1 MFVSKKVKF
10 LEKIFPE
17 RTFVIT
23 TASTTRYLHLSTLT
37 QIAITCAFI
46 GLLAYGTNAYIDY
59 NKIENQ
65 IIIQENK
72 ALRIENE
79 QYHQYFSNVEDQLD
93 KIGAYLDVR
102 QSIEAGKKNHDN
114 VDLDSKKRIIDKKF
128 SAIYSGMEKRNDQL
142 NKKIKKLNM
151 KATNLAPRNSEVKDN
166 TNAESIGGPFEFDLP
181 IKFGRNKSI
190 GDTTDVKINNTNYAM
205 SIKNLVEKEK
215 LVSSLPIGAPA
226 GGVYRVT
233 SHYGTRHDPFM
244 KGVRAFHR
252 GLDIVIEN
260 KKVKTVQEGVVSF
273 VGTKNGYGNIVE
285 IEHGSSK
292 YGIKTRYA
300 HLKKAHVRAGQK
312 VKEGQI
318 IAEQGCS
325 GRCTGHH
332 LHYEIFVHGK
342 QVNPL
347 QFVNYKEN

>member
-1 MFVSKKVKF
+1 MIVK
-10 LEKIFPE
+10 
-17 RTFVIT
+17 
-23 TASTTRYLHLSTLT
+23 
-37 QIAITCAFI
+37 
-46 GLLAYGTNAYIDY
+46 
-59 NKIENQ
+59 
-65 IIIQENK
+65 
-72 ALRIENE
+72 ENE
-79 QYHQYFSNVEDQLD
+79 NLKMENAQYHKYFASVEDQLD

-102 QSIEAGKKNHDN
+102 QSVETDKKIGNN
-114 VDLDSKKRIIDKKF
+114 IDLDSTKRIIDRKF

-151 KATNLAPRNSEVKDN
+151 KATELVPNEQIKDN
-166 TNAESIGGPFEFDLP
+166 NAEAVGGPFEFDLP
-181 IKFGRNKSI
+181 IRFGRNKSI
-190 GDTTDVKINNTNYAM
+190 GDTNDVKINDKNYAV
-205 SIKNLVEKEK
+205 SIRNLVEKEK

-226 GGVYRVT
+226 GGAYRLT
-233 SHYGTRHDPFM
+233 SHYGTRYDPFM
-244 KGVRAFHR
+244 KSIRAFHR

-260 KKVKTVQEGVVSF
+260 KKVKTVQDGVVSF
-273 VGTKNGYGNIVE
+273 VGTKNGYGNVIE
-285 IEHGSSK
+285 IEHGNSK

-300 HLKKAHVRAGQK
+300 HLRKAHVRAGQK

-332 LHYEIFVHGK
+332 VHYEIFVHGK

>member
-10 LEKIFPE
+10 LEKVFPE

-23 TASTTRYLHLSTLT
+23 TANTTRYLHLSTSM
-37 QIAITCAFI
+37 QIIISCCLL
-46 GLLAYGTNAYIDY
+46 GLFAYGTHAYIKY
-59 NKIENQ
+59 HSF
-65 IIIQENK
+65 ENK
-72 ALRIENE
+72 MILKENE
-79 QYHQYFSNVEDQLD
+79 NLKLENAQYHKYFASVEDQLD

-102 QSIEAGKKNHDN
+102 QSAAADKKNSHN
-114 VDLDSKKRIIDKKF
+114 IDLDGTKRIIDSKF

-142 NKKIKKLNM
+142 NKKIKKLNV
-151 KATNLAPRNSEVKDN
+151 KATELAPRESEAKNN
-166 TNAESIGGPFEFDLP
+166 THSEGIGGPFEFDLP

-190 GDTTDVKINNTNYAM
+190 GDTTDVQINDKNYVV
-205 SIKNLVEKEK
+205 SIRNLIEKEK
-215 LVSSLPIGAPA
+215 LVSSLPLGAPA
-226 GGVYRVT
+226 GGAYRLT
-233 SHYGTRHDPFM
+233 SHYGTRYDPFM
-244 KGVRAFHR
+244 KSVRAFHR

-260 KKVKTVQEGVVSF
+260 KKVKTVQSGVVSF
-273 VGTKNGYGNIVE
+273 VGTKNGYGNVVE
-285 IEHGSSK
+285 IEHGNSK

-300 HLKKAHVRAGQK
+300 HLRKAYVRAGQK

-325 GRCTGHH
+325 GRCTGYH

>member
-23 TASTTRYLHLSTLT
+23 TASTTRYLHLSTPM
-37 QIAITCAFI
+37 QIIISCCLL
-46 GLLAYGTNAYIDY
+46 GLFAYGTRAYIKY
-59 NKIENQ
+59 NNF
-65 IIIQENK
+65 ENK
-72 ALRIENE
+72 MIVKENE
-79 QYHQYFSNVEDQLD
+79 NLKMENAQYHKYFASVEDQLD

-102 QSIEAGKKNHDN
+102 QSVETDKKIGNN
-114 VDLDSKKRIIDKKF
+114 IDLDSTKRIIDRKF

-151 KATNLAPRNSEVKDN
+151 KATELAPKEQIKDN
-166 TNAESIGGPFEFDLP
+166 NAEAVGGPFEFDLP
-181 IKFGRNKSI
+181 IRFGHNKSI
-190 GDTTDVKINNTNYAM
+190 GDTNDVKINDKNYAV
-205 SIKNLVEKEK
+205 SIRNLVEKEK

-273 VGTKNGYGNIVE
+273 VGTKNGYGNVVE
-285 IEHGSSK
+285 IEHGNSK
-292 YGIKTRYA
+292 HGIKTRYA
-300 HLKKAHVRAGQK
+300 HLRRAHVRAGQK
-312 VKEGQI
+312 VKAGQI

-332 LHYEIFVHGK
+332 VHYEIFVHGK

-347 QFVNYKEN
+347 QFVNYKDN